1 MATNKDTENNSP
13 SAPAPADN
21 DIAKLTEIAEQD
33 IDEAIEDEFGTIY
46 SKDGKRLFEFNKDL
60 EGNEDDLIIRDGT
73 EIICDDAF
81 SDCTYLDS
89 LIIPPSVTSIG
100 NRAFAGCSVLTS
112 IGIPST
118 VTSIGDGAFEN
129 CYRLTSIEIPS
140 SVTSIRDRAF
150 NNCSSLNSITIP
162 PSVRT
167 MKGNPFKEWYGHI
180 VTNSPY
186 FKYENG
192 ALIDVEKGLLIAFC
206 STATSCTIPP
216 SVKTIGYS
224 AFFGCENLISITI
237 PPSIKEIG
245 SMAFM
250 FCPNLDATTKSEIF
264 RRFGRKIP

>member
-100 NRAFAGCSVLTS
+100 NRAFNYCSCLT
-112 IGIPST
+112 
-118 VTSIGDGAFEN
+118 
-129 CYRLTSIEIPS
+129 
-140 SVTSIRDRAF
+140 
-150 NNCSSLNSITIP
+150 SITIP
-162 PSVRT
+162 PRVNTISNFAFSSCKSLTSINIPLSV
-167 MKGNPFKEWYGHI
+167 
-180 VTNSPY
+180 
-186 FKYENG
+186 
-192 ALIDVEKGLLIAFC
+192 D
-206 STATSCTIPP
+206 TIEDF
-216 SVKTIGYS
+216 
-224 AFFGCENLISITI
+224 AFFN
-237 PPSIKEIG
+237 
-245 SMAFM
+245 
-250 FCPNLDATTKSEIF
+250 CPNLNVTTKSEIR
-264 RRFGRKIP
+264 RRFGKRVFGLW

>member
-1 MATNKDTENNSP
+1 MATNKDTENSTP

-100 NRAFAGCSVLTS
+100 NRAFAGCCVLTS

-118 VTSIGDGAFEN
+118 VTSIGDGAFN
-129 CYRLTSIEIPS
+129 G
-140 SVTSIRDRAF
+140 
-150 NNCSSLNSITIP
+150 CSSLNSITIP

-180 VTNSPY
+180 VTNSPS

-250 FCPNLDATTKSEIF
+250 FCI
-264 RRFGRKIP
+264 

>member
-150 NNCSSLNSITIP
+150 TDCI
-162 PSVRT
+162 
-167 MKGNPFKEWYGHI
+167 
-180 VTNSPY
+180 
-186 FKYENG
+186 
-192 ALIDVEKGLLIAFC
+192 
-206 STATSCTIPP
+206 
-216 SVKTIGYS
+216 
-224 AFFGCENLISITI
+224 
-237 PPSIKEIG
+237 
-245 SMAFM
+245 
-250 FCPNLDATTKSEIF
+250 
-264 RRFGRKIP
+264 